1 MKNNHMVPF
10 MLYQQ
15 HSSKTRPAC
24 LWWRLVWHLVQL
36 LSFSSWLLGY
46 WPLLLCTVSFSF
58 GPALIFSL
66 CVRFYP
72 IGKKTLRFY
81 SELFQIIDI
90 FYLPKISGQNANTK
104 PQYKNAPHNP
114 KTPSPQHKNEWH
126 FDQIPLP
133 NHLSHSQLQNAG

>member
-46 WPLLLCTVSFSF
+46 WSLLLCTDSFLWSSLDIQSMRTVLSYWKKKHYVSTDL
-58 GPALIFSL
+58 G
-66 CVRFYP
+66 
-72 IGKKTLRFY
+72 
-81 SELFQIIDI
+81 
-90 FYLPKISGQNANTK
+90 TK
-104 PQYKNAPHNP
+104 RQH
-114 KTPSPQHKNEWH
+114 KTPVQKCSPQPKNPNPQTQEWMAKYLCLTIFLIH
-126 FDQIPLP
+126 NFRMLDRMKV
-133 NHLSHSQLQNAG
+133 